1 MADQQDKSYYEDDV
15 VGMYQDSD
23 GFFSFANVVYIFLGL
38 VCFFVIC
45 VCLLNEEYGDRCGCC
60 RHHDPESQQLGVEN
74 DQLVTQRSN
83 AMQAD
88 QALQEERKQ
97 KYICFLRPSYTML
110 VTESDFRTES
120 GDSSLVRTTDEGEAT
135 RKYKLDSK
143 HCDLLELGQRGD
155 ASSSG
160 SMNEGVNGSCFV
172 ESLLKIAE
180 KADQQEEKKNHQEG
194 GNIDHPGA
202 NKADVLVE
210 ADLLKSF
217 SKPPVEA
224 QVSSRTVETT
234 SISEDD
240 EEDEYQ
246 NDLELGHGHR
256 RFLCLPVHD
265 ESGNPRK
272 VDTECS
278 ICISEYEAGD
288 EVVWS
293 TRRLCPHAFH
303 ADCML
308 SWLSKG
314 KKRCPICRHFFVPGH
329 RVDDKDAI
337 VQTEEADGAP
347 PPSSVRPPLIHR
359 PSTDEETTGVITSYS
374 EYSDS

>member
-1 MADQQDKSYYEDDV
+1 MADQEDKSYYEDDV
-15 VGMYQDSD
+15 VGMYQDSE
-23 GFFSFANVVYIFLGL
+23 GFFSFANVVYICLGA

-45 VCLLNEEYGDRCGCC
+45 VCLLNEEYGDQCGYC

-74 DQLVTQRSN
+74 DQLVTHLSN

-120 GDSSLVRTTDEGEAT
+120 GDSSLVRTTDEGEAM
-135 RKYKLDSK
+135 RKNKLDSK
-143 HCDLLELGQRGD
+143 HCDSLELGQRGD
-155 ASSSG
+155 ASSG

-180 KADQQEEKKNHQEG
+180 KAGQQDEKKSHQEVG
-194 GNIDHPGA
+194 DIDHPGA
-202 NKADVLVE
+202 NKADVEV
-210 ADLLKSF
+210 ALLTSF

-224 QVSSRTVETT
+224 QVSSRTIETT
-234 SISEDD
+234 SNSDDD

-246 NDLELGHGHR
+246 NDLEFGHGHR
-256 RFLCLPVHD
+256 RFLCLPVND
-265 ESGNPRK
+265 VSGNPRK

-293 TRRLCPHAFH
+293 TRRSCPHAFH

-308 SWLSKG
+308 RWLSKG
-314 KKRCPICRHFFVPGH
+314 KKRCPTCRHFFVPGH
-329 RVDDKDAI
+329 SVDDKDAI
-337 VQTEEADGAP
+337 VQTEETDGAT
-347 PPSSVRPPLIHR
+347 PPSSTTTTDTPA
-359 PSTDEETTGVITSYS
+359 TDEETTGVITNYS
-374 EYSDS
+374 EYSGS